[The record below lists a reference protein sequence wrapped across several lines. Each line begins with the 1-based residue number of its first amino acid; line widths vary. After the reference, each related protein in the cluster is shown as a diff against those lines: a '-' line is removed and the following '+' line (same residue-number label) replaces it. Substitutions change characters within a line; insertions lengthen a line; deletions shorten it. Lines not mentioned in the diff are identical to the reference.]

1 MNSHASVPARCLGFS
16 PLPLWERMP
25 EGQERGRERND
36 ARFGSS
42 SLDMTFQFIG
52 KCSGS
57 LSPGLRPP
65 SPIKGEG
72 KQIRFSP

>member
-1 MNSHASVPARCLGFS
+1 MRMHAHPSDKRPGSS

-25 EGQERGRERND
+25 GGQERGRERSD

-42 SLDMTFQFIG
+42 SLDMTFQLIAIG
-52 KCSGS
+52 SGAP
-57 LSPGLRPP
+57 SPGLRPP